1 MKKFFFAVFIFS
13 ILLTSRLVVK
23 AQLLE
28 KVEQAVDFY
37 YQNHFQEK
45 VFIHTD
51 KEQYLAG
58 ELLWF
63 KSYIVSS
70 ASLVPTR
77 LSKVAYLELLDQ
89 NNGIVLQAKIALEK
103 GVGNGS
109 FVIPATIANG
119 MYKLRAYTN
128 WMKNYGPTTFFEKNI
143 SIYNLQLSTPISLTN
158 KLNPVIQFFP
168 EGGDLINGISN
179 NVGFKVISSEGKGID
194 VVGFIINQKK
204 DTVARFKS
212 LKVGIGKFNFVPS
225 INDKY
230 KAILISK
237 SNGVLITDLPETKAQ
252 GYAIALIESENEL
265 KLELNTN
272 IKEDKA
278 YLFIHNGAK
287 TSFAES
293 RAIESGKAVFLIDKA
308 NLIDGMSHLTI
319 FNQNGQ
325 AVCER
330 LYFKRAK
337 QKLNIQITSSAVY
350 ENRKKIN
357 IDLAVSN
364 ANNDLVN
371 ASLSIAV
378 RKLDSFQEMDEEDIV
393 SYFWLSSEL
402 KGNIESPSYYFN
414 TNSEEA
420 NQALDNLV
428 LTQGWRRFKWS
439 EILNKD
445 IPQFKFLPEVNG
457 HLINGK
463 ITNKAGSAIKYK
475 QVFLSIPGSRIQFY
489 DGESDTIGRFLFNPK
504 DFYGK
509 NEVVI
514 QTDLVDTTSVIEVES
529 SFSDQYSQ
537 VEISNFDHKP
547 SLMKELEAYNFYLQ
561 VQKTYLSDKLK
572 KITVPI
578 VDSVP
583 FYGKPFKTYNLADYT
598 RFTTMEE
605 TLRSY
610 VTEAFVSIKQN
621 KFNIRLLGKYASLD
635 DNPLVLLDGVPYFNI
650 DKAMQIDPNKIA
662 KLEIIPENYQ
672 YGSSQY
678 AGILSFISIKNS
690 LANTEINPN
699 AVVLDYEGMQLHRE
713 FYSPSYDTPAKNAS
727 RIPDFRNVL
736 YWSPSIDTDAK
747 GKAQVNFYSSDIPG
761 IYIGIVN
768 GLSENG
774 IPGSSSFKFHV
785 K

>member
-1 MKKFFFAVFIFS
+1 MKKIFIALFIFS
-13 ILLTSRLVVK
+13 ILLISQLVAK

-28 KVEQAVDFY
+28 KVEHGVDFY
-37 YQNHFQEK
+37 YQNNFQEK
-45 VFIHTD
+45 LFIHTD

-63 KSYIVSS
+63 KSYVVSS
-70 ASLVPTR
+70 VSLVPSS
-77 LSKVAYLELLDQ
+77 LSKVAYIELLDQ
-89 NNGIVLQAKIALEK
+89 NNGVILQAKIALEK

-119 MYKLRAYTN
+119 KYKLRAYTN

-143 SIYNLQLSTPISLTN
+143 SIYNVQLSPPINSTT
-158 KLNPVIQFFP
+158 KLGPVIKFFP

-179 NVGFKVISSEGKGID
+179 NIGFKVISSEGKGID
-194 VVGFIINQKK
+194 VMGFIINQKK
-204 DTVARFKS
+204 DTLARFKS
-212 LKVGIGKFNFVPS
+212 LKFGIGKFNFVPS

-237 SNGVLITDLPETKAQ
+237 SDGVLITDLPEIKAQ
-252 GYAIALIESENEL
+252 GYAIALIESENGL

-308 NLIDGMSHLTI
+308 NLKDGISHLTI

-330 LYFKRAK
+330 LYFKRTK
-337 QKLNIQITSSAVY
+337 QKLNIQITSSAAY
-350 ENRKKIN
+350 DNRKNIN

-364 ANNDLVN
+364 ANSIPVN

-378 RKLDSFQEMDEEDIV
+378 RKLDLFQEMDEEDIV

-420 NQALDNLV
+420 NKALDNLV
-428 LTQGWRRFKWS
+428 LTQGWRRFNWS

-457 HLINGK
+457 HLINGQ
-463 ITNKAGSAIKYK
+463 ITNKTGSAKKYRK
-475 QVFLSIPGSRIQFY
+475 LYLSIPGSRIQFY
-489 DGESDTIGRFLFNPK
+489 DGESDTTGRFLFNPK
-504 DFYGK
+504 DFYGR
-509 NEVVI
+509 NELVI
-514 QTDLVDTTSVIEVES
+514 QTDLVDTSSVIGVKS
-529 SFSDQYSQ
+529 SFSDQYSE
-537 VEISNFDHKP
+537 VENFNFNHKP
-547 SLMKELEAYNFYLQ
+547 DLMKELGVYNFYLQ
-561 VQKTYLSDKLK
+561 VQNTYLSDKFK
-572 KITVPI
+572 KFKAPI
-578 VDSVP
+578 VDSLP
-583 FYGKPFKTYNLADYT
+583 FYGKPFKTYNLAEYT

-621 KFNIRLLGKYASLD
+621 NFNIRLLGKYASLD
-635 DNPLVLLDGVPYFNI
+635 DNPLVLLDGVPYFSI

-678 AGILSFISIKNS
+678 AGILSFFSVKNS
-690 LANTEINPN
+690 LANIEINPN

-713 FYSPSYDTPAKNAS
+713 FYSPSYDTPAKKAS
-727 RIPDFRNVL
+727 RVPDFRNVL
-736 YWSPSIDTDAK
+736 YWSPSINTDAN
-747 GKAQVNFYSSDIPG
+747 GKAQVNFYSSDISG
-761 IYIGIVN
+761 IYVGIVN

-774 IPGSSSFKFHV
+774 IPGSSFFTFKV